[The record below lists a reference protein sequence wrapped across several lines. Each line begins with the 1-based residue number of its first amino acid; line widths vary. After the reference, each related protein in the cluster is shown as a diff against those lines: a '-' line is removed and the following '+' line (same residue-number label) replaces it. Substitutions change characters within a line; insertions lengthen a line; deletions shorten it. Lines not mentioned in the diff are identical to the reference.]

1 MESKKKFQFKA
12 EWKWA
17 YLFISPM
24 VIGTLIFGII
34 LFLFCR
40 SIVTE
45 VGWHGGGRFCRLTKF
60 F

>member
-34 LFLFCR
+34 PIFYSAALSLLKWD
-40 SIVTE
+40 
-45 VGWHGGGRFCRLTKF
+45 GMGGGRFL
-60 F
+60 